1 MEVFEKVPTQACRAQ
16 RSIHCMTARDSIGN
30 PFASLESRM
39 RYSALVAAI
48 LCAVLS
54 EALSFA
60 GREVGVIMGRATM
73 LLGPVAL
80 AVHMLMAILYGA
92 VLAVAIGRARGS
104 VAWIRAFGAT
114 AFLYFANAWVS
125 ASFFAPRLSAET
137 EAVFA
142 HGLFA
147 IAFICIYKASE
158 EDAPAIPIRSHTA
171 H

>member
-1 MEVFEKVPTQACRAQ
+1 
-16 RSIHCMTARDSIGN
+16 MTARESIAN
-30 PFASLESRM
+30 VFTPLEPRM

-48 LCAVLS
+48 LCALLS

-73 LLGPVAL
+73 LLGPVAF
-80 AVHMLMAILYGA
+80 AVHVMMAILYGS

-104 VAWIRAFGAT
+104 LIWVRGFVAVAL
-114 AFLYFANAWVS
+114 LYAANAWV
-125 ASFFAPRLSAET
+125 AATFFAPRLSAET

-147 IAFICIYKASE
+147 IAFICVYKSSE
-158 EDAPAIPIRSHTA
+158 EEAPSLPIRSHTV